1 MIANSHSACFN
12 GLWGSLG
19 SGHRHCVV
27 HVLCWSG
34 RSWHAVEWPLKVA
47 IIGGLVRAHRAAFP
61 VSCGRHQTADFQP
74 SSSPIILNGAVCQDF
89 FRIRYCF
96 VRWTTILKFAS
107 PTTRQNRAVCHFS
120 PGRVEEFRTT
130 RCRGLPSEVL
140 AFIYGVHTY
149 EYKMS
154 DDASQPDAPKG
165 GRPP

>member
-1 MIANSHSACFN
+1 MIANSHSACFS

-74 SSSPIILNGAVCQDF
+74 SFSPIILNGAVCQDF
-89 FRIRYCF
+89 FSHPLLLRTLDNNPEIRQPNNPAKSCRLPLF
-96 VRWTTILKFAS
+96 ARSSRGVSNDPMPWLTIRSLGIHLRR
-107 PTTRQNRAVCHFS
+107 THIRVQNV
-120 PGRVEEFRTT
+120 G
-130 RCRGLPSEVL
+130 
-140 AFIYGVHTY
+140 
-149 EYKMS
+149 
-154 DDASQPDAPKG
+154 
-165 GRPP
+165 